1 MSQKPLTRI
10 QLMQYGFLAAPV
22 AFAGFPLYVLA
33 PDFYATHQGVSLS
46 VLGLVLLVLRA
57 FDAIQD
63 PFIGAMSDR
72 FSAKA
77 LPLMLLSATLLV
89 TSIYALF
96 NPIGLNAIG
105 WFSCCMLL
113 AVTAYSILS
122 INLNA
127 LGALWTNNNN
137 EQTRIAGSREAFG
150 LVGLLFAVTMPGA
163 LGKYLATEG
172 VYLWFSIILGVLMA
186 LALLAFSRW
195 FIHKPQ
201 ATSHPNIQKNM
212 WSTLRSLPNATY
224 QLYMVYGLSIL
235 ASSIPAVLV
244 IFFIRDRLN
253 AESYTGL
260 FLLLYF
266 LSGALAMP
274 LWKKLSVKY
283 GKHCAWLISILLA
296 VVSFVWAFF
305 LGAGDLWQYAVIC
318 VSSGM
323 ALGGDLALPPS
334 ILADQLHAHDSHASA
349 ATQFSIL
356 ALLAKAGLAIG
367 SAITLPL
374 LDAAG
379 FVPASSND
387 ASALDCLSLTY
398 ALIPCL
404 IKLGS
409 AYLLYR
415 FFIISHRKKNH
426 EKSLENHSYRN
437 RHHA

>member
-1 MSQKPLTRI
+1 MNISRT
-10 QLMQYGFLAAPV
+10 QLMQYGFLAVPV

-33 PDFYATHQGVSLS
+33 PDFYATHHGVSLS
-46 VLGLVLLVLRA
+46 ILGLVLLGLRA

-77 LPLMLLSATLLV
+77 LSLISTSAVVLV
-89 TSIYALF
+89 ASIYALF
-96 NPIGLNAIG
+96 NPIGLNAIV
-105 WFSCCMLL
+105 WFAGCMLV

-122 INLNA
+122 INLNT
-127 LGALWTNNNN
+127 LGALWTNDKN
-137 EQTRIAGSREAFG
+137 EQTRIAGTREAYG
-150 LVGLLFAVTMPGA
+150 LIGLLLAVTMPTILSKYLPAEDVFIWFSAILGA
-163 LGKYLATEG
+163 LM
-172 VYLWFSIILGVLMA
+172 I

-195 FIHKPQ
+195 FGQIKITVRPAQ
-201 ATSHPNIQKNM
+201 QQRSIWA
-212 WSTLRSLPNATY
+212 TLRCLPAATH
-224 QLYMVYGLSIL
+224 QLFVVYGLSVL

-274 LWKKLSVKY
+274 LWKKLSTKY
-283 GKHCAWLISILLA
+283 GKYSAWLISMLLA
-296 VVSFVWAFF
+296 VASFVWAFF
-305 LGAGDLWQYAVIC
+305 LNESDIWQYAIIC
-318 VSSGM
+318 IASGM

-334 ILADQLHAHDSHASA
+334 ILGDDIHENGSDDSA

-356 ALLAKAGLAIG
+356 ALLSKAGLAIG

-374 LDAAG
+374 LDMAG
-379 FVPASSND
+379 FVPAASNN
-387 ASALDCLSLTY
+387 ASALAWLSMAY
-398 ALIPCL
+398 ALIPCV
-404 IKLGS
+404 IKLAA

-415 FFIISHRKKNH
+415 FFITQNKKENH
-426 EKSLENHSYRN
+426 ETSLDNSSAGS

>member
-1 MSQKPLTRI
+1 MSNASLKTTQI
-10 QLMQYGFLAAPV
+10 MQYGFLAAPV

-46 VLGLVLLVLRA
+46 LLGLVLLCLRA
-57 FDAIQD
+57 FDAVQD

-72 FSAKA
+72 FSKKI
-77 LPLMLLSATLLV
+77 LPLMLVSALLLV
-89 TSIYALF
+89 ASIYALF
-96 NPIGLNAIG
+96 NPIGISPIW
-105 WFSCCMLL
+105 WFSGCMAL

-122 INLNA
+122 INLNT
-127 LGALWTNNNN
+127 LGALWTNNKD
-137 EQTRIAGSREAFG
+137 EQTRITGMREAFG
-150 LVGLLFAVTMPGA
+150 LSGLLLAVVLPGI
-163 LGKYLATEG
+163 LGTYLPADQ
-172 VYLWFSIILGVLMA
+172 VYLWFSAILMVLIT
-186 LALLAFSRW
+186 LALFAFSRW
-195 FIHKPQ
+195 FAYKPLTTRRPYAPQ
-201 ATSHPNIQKNM
+201 KLWAT
-212 WSTLRSLPNATY
+212 LCCLPAATHR
-224 QLYMVYGLSIL
+224 LYLVYGLSVL

-253 AESYTGL
+253 AEHYTGL

-274 LWKKLSVKY
+274 LWKKLSTEY
-283 GKHCAWLISILLA
+283 GKHRAWLLSIALA

-305 LGAGDLWQYAVIC
+305 LSAGDIWQYAVIC
-318 VSSGM
+318 IASGM

-334 ILADQLHAHDSHASA
+334 ILADHIHEHASDASA

-379 FVPASSND
+379 FVPAASND
-387 ASALDCLSLTY
+387 VSALEHLSMAY

-404 IKLGS
+404 IKLAA

-415 FFIISHRKKNH
+415 FFITSQRKKNH
-426 EKSLENHSYRN
+426 ETSLENNPN
-437 RHHA
+437 RSHPHA

>member
-1 MSQKPLTRI
+1 MRDRLPST

-46 VLGLVLLVLRA
+46 VLGLVLLCLRA
-57 FDAIQD
+57 FDAVQD

-72 FSAKA
+72 FSTKI
-77 LPLMLLSATLLV
+77 LPLMLVSALLLV
-89 TSIYALF
+89 ASIYALF
-96 NPIGLNAIG
+96 NPIGLSAIW
-105 WFSCCMLL
+105 WFSGCMAL

-127 LGALWTNNNN
+127 LGALWTNNRD
-137 EQTRIAGSREAFG
+137 EQTRIAGVREAFG
-150 LVGLLFAVTMPGA
+150 LVGLLLAVTMPGI
-163 LGKYLATEG
+163 LGKYLPAEK
-172 VYLWFSIILGVLMA
+172 VFIWFSAILGILMIF
-186 LALLAFSRW
+186 ALLTFSRW
-195 FIHKPQ
+195 FAHKPQ
-201 ATSHPNIQKNM
+201 ANRQKHTHKKL
-212 WSTLRSLPNATY
+212 WATLRSLPASTH
-224 QLYMVYGLSIL
+224 QLYMVYGLSVL

-274 LWKKLSVKY
+274 LWKKLSTKY
-283 GKHCAWLISILLA
+283 GKHRAWFLSIALA
-296 VVSFVWAFF
+296 VASFVWAFF
-305 LGAGDLWQYAVIC
+305 LEAGDIRQYAVIC
-318 VSSGM
+318 VASGM

-334 ILADQLHAHDSHASA
+334 ILADQLHENNSDYSA

-379 FVPASSND
+379 FVPATSND
-387 ASALDCLSLTY
+387 ASALSRLSM
-398 ALIPCL
+398 
-404 IKLGS
+404 
-409 AYLLYR
+409 AYPVP
-415 FFIISHRKKNH
+415 H
-426 EKSLENHSYRN
+426 
-437 RHHA
+437 